1 MNELQLI
8 EPGVLTLGCG
18 DLQAPPLF
26 ELIQD
31 DGSRLGYEPMAAA
44 LVAAQLG
51 FLVDWVPLEWSDFY
65 PALHEGQRR

>member
-1 MNELQLI
+1 MSKLHLI
-8 EPGVLTLGCG
+8 ESGVLTLGCG

-31 DGSRLGYEPMAAA
+31 DGTRPGYEPMAAA

-51 FLVDWVPLEWSDFY
+51 LLIDWVPLEWSD
-65 PALHEGQRR
+65 LKSQ